1 MTEREKERRRR
12 KERKKEGRRNEEGGT
27 EKGWNA
33 RSLIIGLLSL
43 LSQLRTPI
51 DYGIKIYVY
60 GLEKDVIICRNR
72 HNNDVKNEEKMCR

>member
-12 KERKKEGRRNEEGGT
+12 KERKKEGRRKCEEGGT

-43 LSQLRTPI
+43 LSQLRTTVDDGI
-51 DYGIKIYVY
+51 NYTYMDYRKT
-60 GLEKDVIICRNR
+60 LL
-72 HNNDVKNEEKMCR
+72 